1 MILDSY
7 LEDLAAAL
15 ELADQEGAI
24 TQLHAMAQRDPLD
37 QRGLIAGALG
47 EILARWPDLSADP
60 GSDPPTSETEAPED
74 IELALGRAL
83 HLLHEQ
89 PSAITLESIRGL
101 AQRHVDAGEL
111 TAPSY
116 EPAEDQPPE
125 REAPRQQGPSS
136 APAGSQALLVL
147 GLAVLV
153 GLILGGVFCSN
164 RGSRSPADGE
174 ASGEASGVGSSQQ
187 SELVST
193 PDGSPG

>member
-15 ELADQEGAI
+15 ELADQEGAL

-47 EILARWPDLSADP
+47 EILARWPDLSANP
-60 GSDPPTSETEAPED
+60 GSDPPTSETQVPED

-89 PSAITLESIRGL
+89 PSATTLESIRGL
-101 AQRHVDAGEL
+101 AHRLVDAGEL
-111 TAPSY
+111 TATSY
-116 EPAEDQPPE
+116 EPVEDRSDE
-125 REAPRQQGPSS
+125 REAPRHEGPASK
-136 APAGSQALLVL
+136 PAGSQALLAL
-147 GLAVLV
+147 GLAVLG

-164 RGSRSPADGE
+164 RGSRSPADGD
-174 ASGEASGVGSSQQ
+174 AVGEASRVGSSQQ

-193 PDGSPG
+193 PAGSPD